1 VTSDKIKQI
10 RNRMKAAQDRQKMYA
25 NKKRKPIEFQIGD
38 KVMLKVSPWKGVVR
52 FGKRGKLSP
61 RYVGLFEIVE
71 RVEEVAYRL
80 SLPEELRGIHP
91 TFHVANFRRCLAEAD
106 VVISL
111 DDIRV
116 DEKLTYVE
124 EPEAITDRKVKK
136 LRTKE
141 INLVKFQWK
150 FHKGQD
156 STWES
161 EDEMRTKYPSL
172 FNRGLIP
179 VTEFL

>member
-1 VTSDKIKQI
+1 
-10 RNRMKAAQDRQKMYA
+10 M
-25 NKKRKPIEFQIGD
+25 
-38 KVMLKVSPWKGVVR
+38 
-52 FGKRGKLSP
+52 
-61 RYVGLFEIVE
+61 
-71 RVEEVAYRL
+71 
-80 SLPEELRGIHP
+80 
-91 TFHVANFRRCLAEAD
+91 
-106 VVISL
+106 VIPL

-141 INLVKFQWK
+141 INLVKVQWK

-161 EDEMRTKYPSL
+161 EDEMRAKYPSL
-172 FNRGLIP
+172 FNRG
-179 VTEFL
+179 